1 MPDRR
6 EGPHRRAMRLA
17 EETAGAEQ
25 ERGEGYVLHK
35 YPDYETYRKVQTEGN
50 RAKLRMQ
57 YVTESHVR
65 LLSDYLQQEIG
76 PVSFGIC
83 HGTRR
88 GAEQAWFKAHLPG
101 SPTVIGT
108 EISDT
113 AANFPDTVRWDFHDD
128 NPEWRAR
135 ADFVY
140 SNSWD
145 HAFDPSRAFA
155 SWIDSLRP
163 GGRLLLDHTRGH
175 APEAASALDP
185 FGATWERLLAFLDA
199 FSGRGRLLPALD
211 FRKTNRDY
219 RARVAVFERTA

>member
-1 MPDRR
+1 MTGRQD
-6 EGPHRRAMRLA
+6 GPFRRAMRQAA
-17 EETAGAEQ
+17 EAAGSVQ
-25 ERGEGYVLHK
+25 ERGEGYVLHR
-35 YPDYETYRKVQTEGN
+35 YPDYDTYLQVQTEGN

-57 YVTESHVR
+57 YVTESHIR
-65 LLSDYLQQEIG
+65 LLSDYLQREIG

-88 GAEQAWFKAHLPG
+88 GAEQAWFRAHLPG
-101 SPTVIGT
+101 APAVIGT

-113 AANFPDTVRWDFHDD
+113 AERFPDTVRWDFHDD
-128 NPEWRAR
+128 NPEWHAR

-145 HAFDPSRAFA
+145 HAFDPPRAFA
-155 SWIDSLRP
+155 SWIASLRP
-163 GGRLLLDHTRGH
+163 GGRLLLDHTNGH
-175 APEAASALDP
+175 KPEAASALDP

-199 FSGRGRLLPALD
+199 FSAQGRLCPALD
-211 FRKTNRDY
+211 FRKINRDY